1 MEENTYPNMLLS
13 NLTLPHSSPPIITTS
28 DSSEPVDG
36 NPSSPLSVSS
46 WSLEDKTDIPDQQQS
61 NGANSVT
68 PSHYRGCS
76 FVGGREGSGMTPPRY
91 GGRALIIGGGGE
103 GLGMTPPHYGDHT
116 LVRGGGEGSGVTP
129 PHYRGRALVG
139 GEGSNPGVYL
149 SSPVLSKEDRKWKAK
164 AKKDNTWKLK
174 RHQQEQ
180 QIATKQM
187 EGTQLKT
194 ERQQRAI
201 ANALQNLE
209 DASVT
214 FADLCLYVFN
224 PDNTHI
230 TSGWCWDNFYK
241 RPEDIDQILTWMV
254 SKPNSRQARRFVR
267 RGMIVIMEKVVADE
281 ADRITKAGVLR
292 PPAEIDASY
301 VLGMKF
307 NELPQMIQVNCPTM
321 FHILMGIAKTHH
333 QENECTPV
341 RLQHKSLVSAA
352 SHSLAYMC

>member
-1 MEENTYPNMLLS
+1 
-13 NLTLPHSSPPIITTS
+13 
-28 DSSEPVDG
+28 
-36 NPSSPLSVSS
+36 
-46 WSLEDKTDIPDQQQS
+46 
-61 NGANSVT
+61 
-68 PSHYRGCS
+68 
-76 FVGGREGSGMTPPRY
+76 
-91 GGRALIIGGGGE
+91 
-103 GLGMTPPHYGDHT
+103 
-116 LVRGGGEGSGVTP
+116 
-129 PHYRGRALVG
+129 
-139 GEGSNPGVYL
+139 VYL